1 MVIVREHSHIS
12 SHVVHDHREP
22 LKHGISRL
30 TGEMCQIFLL
40 APAGRKEPSLNLS
53 ILSMSILQLLPDPA
67 CQVLYLNPIELRLT
81 QTTIHVVDPL
91 VVGIEHVP

>member
-1 MVIVREHSHIS
+1 
-12 SHVVHDHREP
+12 
-22 LKHGISRL
+22 
-30 TGEMCQIFLL
+30 MCQIFVL

-67 CQVLYLNPIELRLT
+67 CLVLYLNPIELRLT

-91 VVGIEHVP
+91 VIGIEHVPRSRSKEVQKMNISYVHRDIP